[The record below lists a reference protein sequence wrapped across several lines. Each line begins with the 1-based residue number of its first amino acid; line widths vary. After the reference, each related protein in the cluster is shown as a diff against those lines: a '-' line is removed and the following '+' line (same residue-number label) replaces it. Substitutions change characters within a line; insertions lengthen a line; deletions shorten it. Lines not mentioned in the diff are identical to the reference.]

1 MGCSTIDSKAGA
13 TIGTTV
19 HSIPNSR
26 VMSQNN
32 LQLTF
37 YKKRRRTENL
47 VSIAGLLLLTKLE
60 VLGSL
65 EAQLLLRLAF
75 LALQSQDDLLGRLSL

>member
-1 MGCSTIDSKAGA
+1 
-13 TIGTTV
+13 
-19 HSIPNSR
+19 
-26 VMSQNN
+26 MSQNN

-37 YKKRRRTENL
+37 YKNRRRTENL